1 MIDCTITK
9 VQQTSY
15 DKSVFTKK
23 NRYKSEADVEIREQ
37 NLSVLSLEYNRKNLN
52 VRVFELNKNILLHVS
67 LVCLDYKST

>member
-9 VQQTSY
+9 VQHTSY

-23 NRYKSEADVEIREQ
+23 NRHKSEAGVEIREQ

-52 VRVFELNKNILLHVS
+52 VRVFELKNMLLYVS